1 MNYLA
6 IYNRLI
12 DRGKDRNTEDFTEV
26 HHIIPRCMGGNDSS
40 ENLVRLTPEEHYV
53 AHQLLVK
60 IYPDNYGLAKAA
72 MMMTAQRTNN
82 KVYGWIRRRHA
93 LAMSKSQ
100 SGTGNSQYGTR
111 WIHNVDLKES
121 KKISVNES
129 IPEGWSE
136 GRVINFNKK
145 LYERKSFKREENRIE
160 NKKLANKWY
169 TEYINS
175 NANSLREFVRNSD
188 YDKSHVSFIK
198 MLKTYVPEF
207 NPEHGKAFKS

>member
-12 DRGKDRNTEDFTEV
+12 DRGKDRNTEDFTEI

-72 MMMTAQRTNN
+72 MMMTVQRTNN

-121 KKISVNES
+121 KKISVNEY